1 MNREIKVAM
10 TPRLI
15 LWAVFY
21 QLRPLLVIL
30 TLVLMALSW
39 ESAFQI
45 HKGAAWTWQLFITP
59 VFLIFFFAWLAFL
72 SYRNT
77 MVQIRKLKTPV
88 IQFRFTDDFLY
99 VKTDLSSG
107 ENSWAVFKGLQKHA
121 KVWRIVLQSGTALI
135 LPAEGLDDELKAFL
149 SGKLPSLKRAFWK
162 GRMTLVA
169 IWLVIFVLAMYFL
182 KHFHHD

>member
-1 MNREIKVAM
+1 MNREVKVAM
-10 TPRLI
+10 TSRLV

-30 TLVLMALSW
+30 ILVMLALSG
-39 ESAFQI
+39 ESILQI
-45 HKGAAWTWQLFITP
+45 ERGAPLSWQFFITP
-59 VFLIFFFAWLAFL
+59 AFLIFFFAWLIFL

-77 MVQIRKLKTPV
+77 MAQIRKLKTPV
-88 IQFRFTDDFLY
+88 IQFRFTDEFLY

-107 ENSWAVFKGLQKHA
+107 ENAWALFKGLQKHA